1 MGLPSSCNPHLA
13 PLSLTERFQRS
24 ESVHLHHS
32 GSMITDEIRFSI
44 IDAVYL
50 RPGIWDCQREKTV
63 GPSRKEL
70 FVEVT
75 NLINQQNQ
83 LDPELTRE
91 WFLLFTLLTFVNPL
105 GVYHSVFA
113 VVVLTCSCHTI
124 TTHSMPVTPKWK
136 FYSSLMFLDDLFS
149 VHRNVTKRRI
159 DEVSGSSQNAI
170 VHAKRIPPPPSEDAE
185 DEDEYM
191 AFCEFSASEAA
202 FIACDT

>member
-1 MGLPSSCNPHLA
+1 
-13 PLSLTERFQRS
+13 
-24 ESVHLHHS
+24 
-32 GSMITDEIRFSI
+32 MITDEIRFSI

-91 WFLLFTLLTFVNPL
+91 WFLLFTLLTLVNPL
-105 GVYHSVFA
+105 GVYHS
-113 VVVLTCSCHTI
+113 LSYNNDT
-124 TTHSMPVTPKWK
+124 SMPVTPKWK

-191 AFCEFSASEAA
+191 AFCRSLLHPLREIAYKDRIQYLKVQKAIRDLLHDAQHGYAS
-202 FIACDT
+202 